1 MICPSVVCKY
11 ISLIKNLLLMYENMM
26 MAQQAAHIC
35 PCHSKTVL
43 KEKNLRKD
51 YHFTSFFSPLS
62 SLSAA
67 KKWVN
72 IISFFLLLIFA
83 ILQKLNRYRHF
94 ILLTNTFLKQSI
106 NIVDIRAILKVI
118 ILWIKEKMLHNFC
131 IMVFTLNSRDLNCFY
146 SVIFPLDKWL
156 MLTGMP

>member
-1 MICPSVVCKY
+1 MKIWWWPSKQHTSAHVIPKLSWRRK
-11 ISLIKNLLLMYENMM
+11 ISEKIITSLL
-26 MAQQAAHIC
+26 
-35 PCHSKTVL
+35 
-43 KEKNLRKD
+43 
-51 YHFTSFFSPLS
+51 FSL
-62 SLSAA
+62 LSALFLQQ
-67 KKWVN
+67 KNGW
-72 IISFFLLLIFA
+72 ILFLFFFLFLLYYK
-83 ILQKLNRYRHF
+83 KLNIGRHF